1 MYLPSL
7 VFAWLFSKFSFRGML
22 WSGVIIYLACL
33 AIALLNTGFIH
44 YWLSLV
50 LLGIGWNFLFLSG
63 TNLLPYGYRP
73 EERFRVQSVNDFLVF
88 SVQAIAALSSGWFL
102 FQWHW
107 QGLLW
112 AGVPLMVGF
121 ALLLGFTKALD
132 HDSSPANIAVDADQ

>member
-7 VFAWLFSKFSFRGML
+7 IFAWLFGKFGL
-22 WSGVIIYLACL
+22 KGLIWVGVAIYLTCL
-33 AIALLNTGFIH
+33 GVALIDTGFIH
-44 YWLSLV
+44 YWLSMV

-88 SVQAIAALSSGWFL
+88 SVQAIAALGSGWFL
-102 FQWHW
+102 YHWQW

-112 AGVPLMVGF
+112 VGIAMTLGF
-121 ALLLGFTKALD
+121 ACLLWFSRAID
-132 HDSSPANIAVDADQ
+132 HTSSTQSLNRS